1 MSRITKLSRS
11 LRGSVVLIT
20 GAGSGM
26 GKATAELFS
35 DEGAITIV
43 TDINENNINEVV
55 SVITKSGNQADGFVL
70 DVGSKVS
77 ISAAINN
84 IINKYGKIDILVNN
98 AGIAIPTVIDSDDY
112 EIFWDKTHDIL
123 LKGQVRLIRECL
135 PFLKKSLSPR
145 IVNIASTEGLG
156 ASPRHSPYTSAK
168 HGVIGLTR
176 SLAVELGI
184 HAITVNCICPGPIN
198 TAMTESIPQKDKE
211 IYSKR
216 RVPLRRYGDPEEVAH
231 ATLNFCLPSSS
242 FITGAVLQVDGGLTV
257 KRA

>member
-77 ISAAINN
+77 ISAAISN

-98 AGIAIPTVIDSDDY
+98 AGIAIPTAIDSDDY

-156 ASPRHSPYTSAK
+156 ASWITYS
-168 HGVIGLTR
+168 
-176 SLAVELGI
+176 LGI
-184 HAITVNCICPGPIN
+184 C
-198 TAMTESIPQKDKE
+198 
-211 IYSKR
+211 YW
-216 RVPLRRYGDPEEVAH
+216 
-231 ATLNFCLPSSS
+231 LN
-242 FITGAVLQVDGGLTV
+242 
-257 KRA
+257 